1 MSKGKPNE
9 RNVVLNV
16 WRKDTAH
23 LRHISGSDRDQLN
36 NWLITQAIDAQW
48 MPSGGLSQEDQER
61 RAEAACHAMA
71 GFAPADAVEGMM
83 AAQAVALHGMMMEC
97 ARKAQLASQPHEIAQ
112 GLRKSAISASRMFSE
127 IVGALDRKRGKHRQ
141 QTVRVEK
148 VMVAPG
154 AQAVVGIA
162 NGGQGGRGHE
172 RETEGEPHAPP
183 ARLADNAAPG
193 AVLPPLRR
201 ADEKRHGVPIA
212 RDAGEG

>member
-1 MSKGKPNE
+1 MSKDKPNE
-9 RNVVLNV
+9 RRVVVNI
-16 WRKDTAH
+16 WRKDTGH

-36 NWLITQAIDAQW
+36 NWLIAQAIDAQW
-48 MPSGGLSQEDQER
+48 VPSSSLPDEER
-61 RAEAACHAMA
+61 TMLAEAACLAMA

-97 ARKAQLASQPHEIAQ
+97 ARKAQLANQPHEIAQ

-127 IVGALDRKRGKHRQ
+127 IVGALDRKRGKHRH

-162 NGGQGGRGHE
+162 NGGQGGRGVE
-172 RETEGEPHAPP
+172 GESEGEPHAPP
-183 ARLADNAAPG
+183 ARLAQDAAAG

-201 ADEKRHGVPIA
+201 ADPERHAMPIA
-212 RDAGEG
+212 RDAGES

>member
-1 MSKGKPNE
+1 MSKGNPNE
-9 RNVVLNV
+9 RNVVLND

-36 NWLITQAIDAQW
+36 NWLITQAINGQW
-48 MPSGGLSQEDQER
+48 IPAGGLSQEDQEKL
-61 RAEAACHAMA
+61 AEAACHAMA

-97 ARKAQLASQPHEIAQ
+97 VRKAQLASQPHEIAQ

-162 NGGQGGRGHE
+162 NGGQGGQGHE
-172 RETEGEPHAPP
+172 GKAEGEPHAPP
-183 ARLADNAAPG
+183 ARLADNAAAG
-193 AVLPPLRR
+193 AVLPAVRR
-201 ADEKRHGVPIA
+201 ADQERPAVPIA
-212 RDAGEG
+212 RDPGKG

>member
-1 MSKGKPNE
+1 MSKDKPNE
-9 RNVVLNV
+9 RKVVVNV
-16 WRKDTAH
+16 WRKDTGH

-36 NWLITQAIDAQW
+36 NWLIAQAIDAQW
-48 MPSGGLSQEDQER
+48 VPSSSLPDEER
-61 RAEAACHAMA
+61 TMLAEAACLAMA

-97 ARKAQLASQPHEIAQ
+97 ARKAQLANQPHEIAQ

-127 IVGALDRKRGKHRQ
+127 IVGALDRKRGKHRH

-162 NGGQGGRGHE
+162 NGGQGGRGVE
-172 RETEGEPHAPP
+172 GQIEGEPHAPP
-183 ARLADNAAPG
+183 AAMAHDPAFG
-193 AVLPPLRR
+193 A
-201 ADEKRHGVPIA
+201 GVPA
-212 RDAGEG
+212 MRGQDTRGATVPRSRDEG